1 MSYRKTAHSV
11 YDLKYHIVWVTK
23 YRKPILHG
31 EIGLRLRE
39 LIRQSC
45 ARMDV
50 YILAGHVS
58 KDHVHLL
65 VSVPPKVSVSDLV
78 QQLKGRSSRRLL
90 DEFGELKRQYWGRHL
105 WARGYFAVT
114 TGNVTDEM
122 VKEYI
127 ESHHYLYRHVVCTP
141 VWVNVCYSA
150 TTHEFSGISSLSPT
164 NSAMIGPAF
173 CNVQRNAS
181 WLTRSAS
188 SSSPSRMA
196 SNSVL

>member
-1 MSYRKTAHSV
+1 MRYRKTAHSV

-31 EIGLRLRE
+31 EVGLRLRE

-45 ARMDV
+45 ARMEV

-127 ESHHYLYRHVVCTP
+127 ESHQNKPP
-141 VWVNVCYSA
+141 VGEDDNFNVD
-150 TTHEFSGISSLSPT
+150 E
-164 NSAMIGPAF
+164 
-173 CNVQRNAS
+173 
-181 WLTRSAS
+181 
-188 SSSPSRMA
+188 
-196 SNSVL
+196 